1 MSFSVPRTFLF
12 LIVRWKGFSPAD
24 NTWEPGEDLAN
35 SIALPSSYWNTNS
48 KGKTKTQG
56 HIAKNRGGNKPHA
69 NTTGQHAH
77 PSCLDRPRHP
87 NSLLHG
93 HQGSQRQ
100 HLICSHRVDRVDLDD
115 VQLCKVSDA
124 VVQLKALKLT
134 LALCKKLLSSIP
146 AAMLVHR
153 SRSYPSLGTVL
164 LPHRCTQTLSQHSAS
179 NALWNFDV

>member
-1 MSFSVPRTFLF
+1 MF

-35 SIALPSSYWNTNS
+35 SIALLSSYWNTNS

-56 HIAKNRGGNKPHA
+56 HIAKNRGGNKPYA

-77 PSCLDRPRHP
+77 PSCLDRPRHSKEP
-87 NSLLHG
+87 PSWSSREAETTPHV
-93 HQGSQRQ
+93 QPP
-100 HLICSHRVDRVDLDD
+100 VDRVDVDD
-115 VQLCKVSDA
+115 VQLRKVSDA
-124 VVQLKALKLT
+124 LVQLKALKLT

-179 NALWNFDV
+179 NTLWNFDI